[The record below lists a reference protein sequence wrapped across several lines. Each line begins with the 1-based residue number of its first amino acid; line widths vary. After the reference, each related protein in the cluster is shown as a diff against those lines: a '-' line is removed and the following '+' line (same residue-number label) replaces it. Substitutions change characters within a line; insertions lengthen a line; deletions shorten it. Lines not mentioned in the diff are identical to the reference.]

1 MIVAV
6 NELASEQAA
15 PTTKTI
21 KKCNMLLDYAHTY
34 PDPKIRYHA
43 SDMCLHLDSD
53 AAYLV
58 QPKARS
64 RVAGHFYLSNNIPS
78 NTKTPIPKPNGPL
91 HTECKTIR
99 NVMSSAAEAETIGI
113 FHNAKTAVPIRT
125 ALEELGHPQPPTTIR
140 TDNSTSHGIL
150 TSTIRQKRSKAFD
163 MRIYWIKDRIKRG
176 QFFLFWDRGKNNLA
190 DYFTKHFPPKH
201 HRQIR
206 YTYLHPPSTHVNR
219 LDTRARVC

>member
-1 MIVAV
+1 MIVAI
-6 NELASEQAA
+6 NELASEQSA
-15 PTTKTI
+15 PTIKTI
-21 KKCNMLLDYAHTY
+21 QKRNMLLDYAHTY

-43 SDMCLHLDSD
+43 SDMCLHLYSD

-64 RVAGHFYLSNNIPS
+64 RVAGHYYLSDRIPAHD
-78 NTKTPIPKPNGPL
+78 KKPDPKPNGPL
-91 HTECKTIR
+91 HTECKTVR

-125 ALEELGHPQPPTTIR
+125 TLQELGHQQPATTIR

-150 TSTIRQKRSKAFD
+150 TSTIRQKKSKAFD
-163 MRIYWIKDRIKRG
+163 MNIYWIRDRIRQG
-176 QFFLFWDRGKNNLA
+176 QFFLFWDKGTNNKA

-201 HRQIR
+201 HKEIR
-206 YTYLHPPSTHVNR
+206 YTYLHRPSGR
-219 LDTRARVC
+219 K